1 MNSLEKIVWSQD
13 SYFKTEAKN
22 SGETSINL
30 SNELYEFLGGKDGYI
45 VFTLYK
51 EDYLKA
57 TGLISNMLPL
67 YTSTSKNSN
76 INRYSNTLVE
86 AYYNV
91 VMSKF
96 GENDTA
102 AYQVYMFK
110 RDDGRIYLKEL
121 KDSGTDFNL
130 RTFLIQAHSKLV
142 FSRCLEKEDSYVI
155 AHNRKF
161 SLALLVPESLGRL
174 RGNMRCEMSEIDMS
188 KMKKRKRE

>member
-1 MNSLEKIVWSQD
+1 MPMNSLEKIVWSQD

-76 INRYSNTLVE
+76 NR
-86 AYYNV
+86 
-91 VMSKF
+91 
-96 GENDTA
+96 
-102 AYQVYMFK
+102 
-110 RDDGRIYLKEL
+110 
-121 KDSGTDFNL
+121 
-130 RTFLIQAHSKLV
+130 
-142 FSRCLEKEDSYVI
+142 
-155 AHNRKF
+155 
-161 SLALLVPESLGRL
+161 
-174 RGNMRCEMSEIDMS
+174 
-188 KMKKRKRE
+188 

>member
-96 GENDTA
+96 GE
-102 AYQVYMFK
+102 M
-110 RDDGRIYLKEL
+110 
-121 KDSGTDFNL
+121 DFCPL
-130 RTFLIQAHSKLV
+130 LIFRTPIW
-142 FSRCLEKEDSYVI
+142 RW
-155 AHNRKF
+155 
-161 SLALLVPESLGRL
+161 
-174 RGNMRCEMSEIDMS
+174 
-188 KMKKRKRE
+188 